1 MFSNLLTIKTKVMN
15 ISLKRSETNYCQ
27 SVTACSI
34 GQSVGLKNQ
43 TIPKPHWLGQREAE
57 LQFSSH

>member
-1 MFSNLLTIKTKVMN
+1 MN